1 MKRRFV
7 TLDVF
12 TSQRF
17 AGNPLAVVLDAE
29 GLDTAAMQTIA
40 REFNLSETVFVLPP
54 TDAAH
59 KADLRIFVPTRELP
73 FAGHPTVGTAVLLGL
88 IDGHGGSFTL
98 AEKIG
103 PVPCR
108 VEIAGKETGEQL
120 GEATFTLPRLPA
132 ELESPAP
139 DAAIAAALGL
149 LEADIGCGNH
159 RPGVFSAGVGFT
171 CVPVRDL
178 AAMARIR
185 LDMARW
191 ADGIRPADHPDAFVY
206 TKETTTA
213 GHHYHARMFAPEMG
227 IPEDPATG
235 AAVAAFTG
243 AIMRFDKPADG
254 HHDLVI
260 EQGYEMG
267 RPSQIRLGLEVRNG
281 TLVSATIGGAAII
294 VSEGHLHA

>member
-12 TSQRF
+12 TARRF

-29 GLDTAAMQTIA
+29 GLDTAAMQRIA

-54 TDAAH
+54 VNAAH

-88 IDGHGGSFTL
+88 IDGVGGSFTL

-103 PVPCR
+103 PVPCT
-108 VEIAGKETGEQL
+108 VAIAGKEA

-132 ELESPAP
+132 EIECPAGN
-139 DAAIAAALGL
+139 AAIAAALGL
-149 LEADIGCGNH
+149 TGDDIGFANH
-159 RPGVFSAGVGFT
+159 VPSVFSAGVGFT
-171 CVPVRDL
+171 CVPVKDL
-178 AAMARIR
+178 AAIARIS
-185 LDMARW
+185 LDMGRW

-206 TKETTTA
+206 TKETTQA

-227 IPEDPATG
+227 ISEDPATG

-243 AIMRFDKPADG
+243 VIMRFDRPADG
-254 HHDLVI
+254 SHALVI

-267 RPSQIRLGLEVRNG
+267 RPSQIRLGLEVRG
-281 TLVSATIGGAAII
+281 GVLVSATIGGAAII
-294 VSEGHLHA
+294 VSEGHIHT